1 MDSKEQN
8 LIVSN
13 NKVDKTNNVGKMIV
27 KKIKTIGKKIKL
39 KNILII
45 AFLIVLV
52 IFLFNL
58 FKSDEVNYRI
68 AYVTSD
74 GDMYIISDKDKDESK
89 AIKLANKGS
98 VGDIVYANT
107 TNRYVLFKKKGA
119 LYLYNAKKKDET
131 TKIADDVL
139 KYEFTDDDKYIVM
152 IDSDKKLRVYNYKK
166 SETIDSNVD
175 DYVSMHNNKIVYKKD
190 GKLYIR
196 SLNYKKDDKQK
207 IAEDYSNVTV
217 TEDGKKVL
225 YIDQEKNLKEYIVGK
240 KKDNK
245 IASNVTSYY
254 CDTESCNQLFY
265 IADKDGKTVHYYDGK
280 TSTKVAKDI
289 YSISDFDTEKK
300 EIVYTVLDKNKY
312 TLYYQKVDKEAARI
326 EKDLTSIR
334 MVKLFEGKEIYYIN
348 GKNEVRYAKI
358 SGNKVSS
365 AKTIG
370 EDVTGSLFL
379 NKDGYAFVG
388 NVDSNSNGTLYV
400 AKNGKAKKIDTNVNN
415 SILFVN
421 TKGDKLY
428 YYKDYSNSAGSLYVL
443 NGSKPK
449 KIDEE
454 VYAFEYIK
462 DNLIYYLKDFN
473 LSSTAGDLY
482 RYTGKNEKIAE
493 NVVRISNTPV
503 YYTAK

>member
-1 MDSKEQN
+1 MDSKEQA
-8 LIVSN
+8 LVVSN
-13 NKVDKTNNVGKMIV
+13 NKVIKTNSAGKVIV

-39 KNILII
+39 KNLLGIALLII
-45 AFLIVLV
+45 LV

-58 FKSDEVNYRI
+58 FKSDEVDYSI

-74 GDMYIISDKDKDESK
+74 GDMYIMGSKAKDEGK

-107 TNRYVLFKKKGA
+107 TNRYVLFKKKEA
-119 LYLYNAKKKDET
+119 LYLYDVKKKDET
-131 TKIADDVL
+131 TKIVDNAL
-139 KYEFTDDDKYIVM
+139 KYEFSPDDKYIVI
-152 IDSDKKLRVYNYKK
+152 IDGEKKLRVYNFKVT
-166 SETIDSNVD
+166 ETLDSNVD
-175 DYVSMHNNKIVYKKD
+175 DYEGIYSNKIVYKKE

-207 IAEDYSNVTV
+207 ITEESSNEKYS
-217 TEDGKKVL
+217 EDGKKVL
-225 YIDQEKNLKEYIVGK
+225 YIDSDKNLQEYIVGK
-240 KKDNK
+240 KNSNK
-245 IASNVTSYY
+245 IASNVTNYY
-254 CDTESCNQLFY
+254 CDTESCNKLFY
-265 IADKDGKTVHYYDGK
+265 ISDKDGKEIHYYDGK
-280 TSTKVAKDI
+280 TSTKVAEDI
-289 YSISDFDTEKK
+289 YSISDFDTDK
-300 EIVYTVLDKNKY
+300 EEIIYTVLDKNKY
-312 TLYYQKVDKEAARI
+312 TLYFQKVGKEAARI

-358 SGNKVSS
+358 NGAKVGSV
-365 AKTIG
+365 KTIG
-370 EDVTGSLFL
+370 EDVVGSLFL
-379 NKDGYAFVG
+379 NKDGYAFVS

-400 AKNGKAKKIDTNVNN
+400 AKNGKAKKIDTDVNN
-415 SILFVN
+415 SIIVVN

-428 YYKDYSNSAGSLYVL
+428 YYKDYSNSSGTLYVL
-443 NGSKPK
+443 NGSKSK
-449 KIDEE
+449 KIAEE

-462 DNLIYYLKDFN
+462 DDLIYYLKDYN
-473 LSSTAGDLY
+473 LSSAAGDLY